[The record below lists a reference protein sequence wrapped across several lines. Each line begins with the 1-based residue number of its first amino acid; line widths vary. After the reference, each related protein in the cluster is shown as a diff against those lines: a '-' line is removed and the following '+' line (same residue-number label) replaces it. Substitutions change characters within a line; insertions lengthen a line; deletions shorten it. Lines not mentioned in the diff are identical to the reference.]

1 MQVWSLGQEDSL
13 EKGTATHSS
22 ILAWRIPWT
31 EEPGGPQSMGSH
43 RVGHDRSNLASMH
56 TVWLK
61 LPEVSCLD
69 QKIHYGQKKTFIM
82 LNLTCRDF
90 FGGLEYL
97 ENLDIFF
104 HIYIFSL
111 YKLPSFK

>member
-69 QKIHYGQKKTFIM
+69 QKIHYGPKK
-82 LNLTCRDF
+82 
-90 FGGLEYL
+90 
-97 ENLDIFF
+97 DIYHTKSYMQRLLWGFRVF
-104 HIYIFSL
+104 RKS
-111 YKLPSFK
+111 